1 MPDANQQITST
12 IIAGTLILL
21 FFGVLFLA
29 MIVYYNYRRRQTAQE
44 KKAMKAQF
52 DQQLMQARLEVQEQ
66 AFTHISEEI
75 HDNVGQLLSLAKMQ
89 LSSIED
95 SALVDQETLS
105 SARENVARA
114 IRELRNLSRSLH
126 TGHISALGIRQAAEE
141 EGQRITRAGQLLVSV
156 TSEGSERDITEDK
169 QLILFRIIQECLQN
183 CVKHAGA
190 TSVNIGFTW
199 YPDQLRVRVRDD
211 GKGFDPEVTLRGAA
225 KGLGLQNIRNR
236 ARLTG
241 GSGIIS
247 SKPGE
252 GTTVTVMMPYE

>member
-12 IIAGTLILL
+12 IIAGIFILL
-21 FFGVLFLA
+21 FVGVGFIA
-29 MIVYYNYRRRQTAQE
+29 MIVYYNYRRRLTAQE

-89 LSSIED
+89 LSSIGESD
-95 SALVDQETLS
+95 LVDHDTLL

-114 IRELRNLSRSLH
+114 IRELRNLSKSLH
-126 TGHISALGIRQAAEE
+126 TGHIRALGIRQAAEE
-141 EGQRITRAGQLLVSV
+141 EGQRINRAGLLLVSV
-156 TSEGSERDITEDK
+156 TSEGSEHDIPEDK

-183 CVKHAGA
+183 CVKHADA
-190 TSVNIGFTW
+190 TNVNIGFTW

-211 GKGFDPEVTLRGAA
+211 GKGFAPEITLRGPA

>member
-12 IIAGTLILL
+12 IIAGTLVLL

-29 MIVYYNYRRRQTAQE
+29 MIIYYNYRRRQTAIE
-44 KKAMKAQF
+44 KKEMKAQF

-89 LSSIED
+89 LSAVDESD
-95 SALVDQETLS
+95 LVDHETLL

-114 IRELRNLSRSLH
+114 IRELRNLSKSLH
-126 TGHISALGIRQAAEE
+126 TGHIGALGIRQAAEE
-141 EGQRITRAGQLLVSV
+141 EGQRINRAGQLLVSV
-156 TSEGSERDITEDK
+156 TSEGSERNITDDK

-183 CVKHAGA
+183 CVKHANA

-211 GKGFDPEVTLRGAA
+211 GKGFDPEVTLRGPAN
-225 KGLGLQNIRNR
+225 GLGLQNIRNR

-247 SKPGE
+247 SAPGE

>member
-12 IIAGTLILL
+12 IIAGIFILL
-21 FFGVLFLA
+21 FVGVGFIA
-29 MIVYYNYRRRQTAQE
+29 MIVYYNYRRRLTAQE

-89 LSSIED
+89 LSSIGESD
-95 SALVDQETLS
+95 LVDHDTLL

-114 IRELRNLSRSLH
+114 IRELRNLSKSLH
-126 TGHISALGIRQAAEE
+126 TGHIRALGIRQAAEE
-141 EGQRITRAGQLLVSV
+141 EGQRINRAGLLLVSV
-156 TSEGSERDITEDK
+156 TSEGSEHDIPEDK

-183 CVKHAGA
+183 CVKHADA
-190 TSVNIGFTW
+190 TNVNIGFTW

-211 GKGFDPEVTLRGAA
+211 GKGFDPEITLRGPA

>member
-12 IIAGTLILL
+12 IIAGIFILL
-21 FFGVLFLA
+21 FVGVLFIA
-29 MIVYYNYRRRQTAQE
+29 MIVFYNYRRRLTARE
-44 KKAMKAQF
+44 KIAMKAQF

-89 LSSIED
+89 LSAIGESD
-95 SALVDQETLS
+95 LVDHDTLM
-105 SARENVARA
+105 SARENVARS
-114 IRELRNLSRSLH
+114 IRELRNLSKSLH
-126 TGHISALGIRQAAEE
+126 TGHIRALGIRQAAEE
-141 EGQRITRAGQLLVSV
+141 EGQRINRAGPLLVSV
-156 TSEGSERDITEDK
+156 TSEGSERDIAEDK

-211 GKGFDPEVTLRGAA
+211 GKGFDPEVTLKGAA

-252 GTTVTVMMPYE
+252 GTTVT

>member
-12 IIAGTLILL
+12 IIAGIFILL
-21 FFGVLFLA
+21 FVGVGFIA
-29 MIVYYNYRRRQTAQE
+29 MIVYYNYRRRLTAQE

-89 LSSIED
+89 LSSIGESD
-95 SALVDQETLS
+95 LVDHDTLL

-114 IRELRNLSRSLH
+114 IRELRNLSKSLH
-126 TGHISALGIRQAAEE
+126 TGHIRALGIRQAAEE
-141 EGQRITRAGQLLVSV
+141 EGQRINRAGLLLVSV
-156 TSEGSERDITEDK
+156 TSEGSEHDIPEDK

-183 CVKHAGA
+183 CVKHADA
-190 TSVNIGFTW
+190 TNVNIGFTW
-199 YPDQLRVRVRDD
+199 YPDQLRVRVRDA
-211 GKGFDPEVTLRGAA
+211 GKGFDPEITLRGPA